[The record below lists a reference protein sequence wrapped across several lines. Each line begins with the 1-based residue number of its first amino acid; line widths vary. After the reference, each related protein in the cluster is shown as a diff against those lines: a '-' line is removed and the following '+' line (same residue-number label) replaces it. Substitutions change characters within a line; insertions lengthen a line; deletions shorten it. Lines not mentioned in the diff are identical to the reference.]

1 MAFLKG
7 KGFRMLFASFVI
19 TCVHQLVNSH
29 WLDRWLFRPLASHR
43 ASIAGGYSGGYSG
56 GNKSKILHKL
66 QESFTLVML
75 IVKTNNVKFVPNN
88 KAPSA
93 NNITLILKKY
103 SNQ

>member
-56 GNKSKILHKL
+56 GNKIKILHTSLKRSL
-66 QESFTLVML
+66 S
-75 IVKTNNVKFVPNN
+75 
-88 KAPSA
+88 PSR
-93 NNITLILKKY
+93 LKHTY
-103 SNQ
+103 FEEIQ